1 MKKTQIKRVLQ
12 DFSAH
17 KITMDAAIAKL
28 DSITTEISGEI
39 KLADLKKLRL
49 EKGYTL
55 RQVEDLTGISNAH
68 LCQIESGSI
77 KNPRY
82 KIIAELQKLYKN

>member
-1 MKKTQIKRVLQ
+1 MKQKKIKRVLQ

-39 KLADLKKLRL
+39 KLSDLKKLRL

-68 LCQIESGSI
+68 LFQIESGSI

-82 KIIAELQKLYKN
+82 KIISELQKLYKN